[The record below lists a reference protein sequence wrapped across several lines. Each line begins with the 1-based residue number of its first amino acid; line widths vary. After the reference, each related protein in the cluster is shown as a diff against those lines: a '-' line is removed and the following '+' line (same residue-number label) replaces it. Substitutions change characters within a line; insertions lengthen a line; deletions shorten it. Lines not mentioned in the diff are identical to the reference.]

1 MPDFTVWHRGLFGV
15 FCFPQTVQKSD
26 MRVKSSMAVILQL
39 RPYGLLS
46 FQNGGESNENTLEIR
61 LTNIRYINSLAQTQ
75 LFFRLFPRKFQCSP
89 SFNALLRVE
98 LAIYPMFIYKRLLMF
113 SIDIHLNSCFSS
125 FLTFILSFLCI
136 RTAVHEWGVSLSFF
150 V

>member
-1 MPDFTVWHRGLFGV
+1 MGV
-15 FCFPQTVQKSD
+15 E
-26 MRVKSSMAVILQL
+26 SSMPVILQR
-39 RPYGLLS
+39 RPYGPLS

-61 LTNIRYINSLAQTQ
+61 LTNIRYINSPAQTQ
-75 LFFRLFPRKFQCSP
+75 LFSRLFPRKFQCSP

-125 FLTFILSFLCI
+125 LDILAIFLIRSHLSIYRSSVFERLSMNGACLYHFLFRLGKFSFLE
-136 RTAVHEWGVSLSFF
+136 TK
-150 V
+150 